1 LHAPNRTNQPGNAA
15 KSCHV
20 LEETAGVALSPDQHR
35 VCRFGKSKPGG
46 LEFSHIYFWPAKSS
60 KPTRGLGELSE
71 KVAPD
76 LPPEKK
82 KEKRLSCIYLF
93 FKEVFLASAATFFWD
108 FQPDPGLVCP
118 ISRPKIKCGNNS
130 GKFKAS
136 WLEFPKSANT
146 VLFGAQSHASSLSSN
161 MATLGQVSRLVC
173 SILGMQN
180 RWPGNA
186 HLIPGKFAASCSA
199 ISKIGKREALRV
211 LRAQSLEALIRHPGS
226 LSGCRLGPGKQEG
239 IQGPVWHTRARRLL
253 NAQS

>member
-1 LHAPNRTNQPGNAA
+1 
-15 KSCHV
+15 
-20 LEETAGVALSPDQHR
+20 
-35 VCRFGKSKPGG
+35 
-46 LEFSHIYFWPAKSS
+46 
-60 KPTRGLGELSE
+60 
-71 KVAPD
+71 
-76 LPPEKK
+76 
-82 KEKRLSCIYLF
+82 
-93 FKEVFLASAATFFWD
+93 
-108 FQPDPGLVCP
+108 
-118 ISRPKIKCGNNS
+118 
-130 GKFKAS
+130 
-136 WLEFPKSANT
+136 
-146 VLFGAQSHASSLSSN
+146 